1 MNKPALVGY
10 GNLDEF
16 RRDFEIFKMNPNDK
30 VFRNAVNMR
39 VRMSPRE
46 LQVEISEEI
55 TTALMESNP
64 REFIRRVSKQLP
76 PDCWMIIKSENDPFF
91 EA

>member
-1 MNKPALVGY
+1 MGY
-10 GNLDEF
+10 DTIDEF

-30 VFRNAVNMR
+30 IFMNAVNMR
-39 VRMSPRE
+39 ARMSERQ
-46 LQVEISEEI
+46 LQIEISEEI

-64 REFIRRVSKQLP
+64 REFIRRVSKQMSP
-76 PDCWMIIKSENDPFF
+76 GYWMIIKSENDPFF